1 MAKVTSF
8 KVPSQSNPLQTFDFP
23 QGFTGGLNISVSPDQ
38 IAPNQSPDMVN
49 CNYDGG
55 GVPTKRFGL
64 SKAYDGSLGTGPI
77 RHMAE
82 FARIGADTEFLIV
95 HGGNIYKEVK

>member
-1 MAKVTSF
+1 MARVTSF
-8 KVPSQSNPLQTFDFP
+8 KVPKQSPSPAPYDFSN
-23 QGFTGGLNISVSPDQ
+23 GFSGGMNISVSPDQ

-64 SKAYDGSLGTGPI
+64 SKAYDVSLGTGPI

-82 FARIGADTEFLIV
+82 FTMIGADTEFLIV